1 MSYFIQKRNG
11 KKFVSAYN
19 GHYYVSANNKKTNTS
34 SLTEMIDYIKNID
47 YSKLTVSYN
56 SSEECL
62 NIQFPKFSNSY
73 VNYVRM
79 RYGKPNGVVF
89 RLVRYGK
96 RGNKTSSPRNL
107 NVSLETLT
115 SKRFTMHTTNKKLN
129 IFRPNGSDGT
139 FSKVEFFLT
148 PDEAARGSKKIYIS
162 ELNLDRFFGEKRLP
176 NYQDMKHDRVR
187 FDYLFGF
194 ELLVREGADNPTPFI
209 NSRETN
215 MFIINSETHA
225 ITT

>member
-19 GHYYVSANNKKTNTS
+19 GHYYVSANNKKINTA

-47 YSKLTVSYN
+47 YSNLRVSYD
-56 SSEECL
+56 SSKECF
-62 NIQFPKFSNSY
+62 NIQFPKFSSAY

-96 RGNKTSSPRNL
+96 HNNSTRSERIRKESRGTIKSKVFETASYNKN
-107 NVSLETLT
+107 
-115 SKRFTMHTTNKKLN
+115 FN
-129 IFRPNGSDGT
+129 IFRPNGSDGN

-148 PDEAARGSKKIYIS
+148 PDEAARGSKKIYLS
-162 ELNLDRFFGEKRLP
+162 ELNLDRFFCKTSLP
-176 NYQDMKHDRVR
+176 HFPNKTQVV
-187 FDYLFGF
+187 FEYLFGF
-194 ELLVREGADNPTPFI
+194 ELLVREGVDNPTPFV
-209 NSRETN
+209 NARETN
-215 MFIINSETHA
+215 MIKINPNTHA